1 LAVAR
6 AAYAVAMG
14 MSCRHVSRR
23 LARWVA
29 TLTGVYLLLC
39 GFMYAA
45 QSTLQYRP
53 DPSPMDPGTV
63 WLPQFQVET
72 LATPDGERIVA
83 WWLPPAHPT
92 GPVYLY
98 LHGNGAQLSARNRRL
113 DRLTEGGAGL
123 LAVSWRGYG
132 GSSGRPHEA
141 GLLTDA
147 RTAYRTLAAR
157 VDPARIVI
165 FGESLGTTVA
175 VMLAAE
181 VPVGALV
188 LDSSFA
194 SALDVAQGTYPWLP
208 VRWLLRDTYRAD
220 LAAPRVPMPVLQI
233 HCRNDPVTPLASAQ
247 RLQALLPGRRPL
259 VMIEGRCHTPRIA
272 EFEPELR
279 RFVASLAWAGR
290 VPVH

>member
-1 LAVAR
+1 
-6 AAYAVAMG
+6 MG
-14 MSCRHVSRR
+14 MSRRRFFHR
-23 LARWVA
+23 LARWPV
-29 TLTGVYLLLC
+29 TLAGLYVLLC
-39 GFMYAA
+39 GFMYAM

-53 DPSPMDPGTV
+53 DPSPMDPAAV
-63 WLPQFQVET
+63 RLPQFRAET

-83 WWLPPAHPT
+83 WWLPPAHHT
-92 GPVYLY
+92 DPVYLY
-98 LHGNGAQLSARNRRL
+98 LHGNGANLATRDRRL
-113 DRLTEGGAGL
+113 ARLTEGGAGL

-147 RTAYRTLAAR
+147 RTAYRTLASR

-181 VPVGALV
+181 VPVAALV

-194 SALDVAQGTYPWLP
+194 SALDVAQGRYPWLP
-208 VRWLLRDTYRAD
+208 VRWMLRDPYRAD
-220 LAAPRVPMPVLQI
+220 LAAPRVPVPVLQI
-233 HCRNDPVTPLASAQ
+233 HCRDDPVTPLASAQ

-259 VMIEGRCHTPRIA
+259 VMVDGRCHTPRIA
-272 EFEPELR
+272 EFEPALR
-279 RFVASLAWAGR
+279 RFVASLTQSGSFPA
-290 VPVH
+290 H